1 MSARPLSFPG
11 GFTVLMAVYGGDSAE
26 LFERAVQSVFANRLR
41 PDAFILV
48 VDGPVP
54 PTLEALIK
62 RFASEF
68 AIDVLALPENRGL
81 ARALN
86 AGLDQVKTDWIVR
99 ADADDINLP
108 ERFESLA
115 RAVASSEAPDL
126 VGSAIVEIDQD
137 GKMQASRRT
146 PLNHHDIVQFAKR
159 RNPFNHMT
167 VAYRRSVVRRCG
179 GYPNVYLKED
189 YALWASMLNEGA
201 ITLNLADVLV
211 HATAG
216 QDLYRRRG
224 GWRYARSE
232 LEMQRHL
239 VKCRL
244 KPPFSALL
252 DGLLRGAVFIAPA
265 FLREWIYINLLRS
278 PR

>member
-26 LFERAVQSVFANRLR
+26 LFERAVQSVFANTLR
-41 PDAFILV
+41 PDDFTLV

-54 PTLEALIK
+54 PVLDALIT
-62 RFASEF
+62 RFAAEF
-68 AIDVLALPENRGL
+68 DINVLSLLENQGL

-86 AGLDQVKTDWIVR
+86 AGLDQVRTEWVVR
-99 ADADDINLP
+99 ADADDTNLP
-108 ERFESLA
+108 ERFERLA
-115 RAVASSEAPDL
+115 RAIASSQAPDL
-126 VGSAIVEIDQD
+126 VGSAIVEMDRD
-137 GKMQASRRT
+137 GKILALRRT
-146 PLNHHDIVQFAKR
+146 PLNHLDIVQYAKH

-167 VAYRRSVVRRCG
+167 VAYRCSLVRRCG
-179 GYPNVYLKED
+179 GYPDVHLKED
-189 YALWASMLNEGA
+189 YALWASMLHEGA
-201 ITLNLADVLV
+201 TTLNLADVLV

-216 QDLYRRRG
+216 HDLYRRRG

-244 KPPFSALL
+244 KTPFFALL
-252 DGLLRGAVFIAPA
+252 DGLLRGAVFMSPA
-265 FLREWIYINLLRS
+265 FLRGWIYMNLLRS
-278 PR
+278 QR